1 MRTTTAR
8 TMRCRDRR
16 TYSPVAP
23 APDLCSA
30 RARGIGRGAACAHFR
45 RACRVA
51 YRAAVEA
58 RIEREAVPAHMVVLR
73 HPGGRPAVKIFPYLS
88 IH

>member
-1 MRTTTAR
+1 MRTTIVR
-8 TMRCRDRR
+8 TMRCRGRR
-16 TYSPVAP
+16 MHSPVAP

-30 RARGIGRGAACAHFR
+30 RARGIGWAAASLTSGGLAGWLVVRPVRRGSSVAAA
-45 RACRVA
+45 
-51 YRAAVEA
+51 
-58 RIEREAVPAHMVVLR
+58 PAHMVVLR